1 MNVMSRFQRKRIQM
15 QVLLQSFPYYV
26 LYNTLL
32 IHIFSKGKLHYN
44 SCAEIKAIY

>member
-1 MNVMSRFQRKRIQM
+1 MNVMSRFQRKHIQM

-32 IHIFSKGKLHYN
+32 IHIFSKGKSNCITIAVLR
-44 SCAEIKAIY
+44 